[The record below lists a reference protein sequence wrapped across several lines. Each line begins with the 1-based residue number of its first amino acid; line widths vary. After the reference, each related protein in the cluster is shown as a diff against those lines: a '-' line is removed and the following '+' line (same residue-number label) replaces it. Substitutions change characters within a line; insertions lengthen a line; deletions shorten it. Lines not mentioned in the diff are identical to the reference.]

1 MNEIVIKIEGLKEL
15 TEALQALAGKQTA
28 QTTPEAQNA
37 QPAVQAAPIQPPMQ
51 APAMQPQ
58 MAYNVPM
65 QQSVVPLQAPMIPV
79 QQAPMSA
86 PIQPLMQA
94 PVQQDTSAPVQ
105 QAPQPVPT
113 APTAVPTNAA
123 PQQYSFDQLAV
134 ALSNVCSKPGG
145 QPQVHGLL
153 QQFGVQALFDLPK
166 EKYGEF
172 ATALRG
178 IGGVL

>member
-15 TEALQALAGKQTA
+15 TEALQALAKAPVTGET
-28 QTTPEAQNA
+28 QN
-37 QPAVQAAPIQPPMQ
+37 VQQS
-51 APAMQPQ
+51 APAATVMQPQPQ
-58 MAYNVPM
+58 MAYNAPM
-65 QQSVVPLQAPMIPV
+65 QQSVVPMQAPTVPI
-79 QQAPMSA
+79 QQAPMAATTQA
-86 PIQPLMQA
+86 PMQA
-94 PVQQDTSAPVQ
+94 PVQQGMPAPQ
-105 QAPQPVPT
+105 MPQPVPV
-113 APTAVPTNAA
+113 APTQVPTNAA

-145 QPQVHGLL
+145 QPQVHSLL

>member
-15 TEALQALAGKQTA
+15 TEALQALVKAPVTGETQS
-28 QTTPEAQNA
+28 
-37 QPAVQAAPIQPPMQ
+37 VQQSAPAAPVMQ
-51 APAMQPQ
+51 SQPQ
-58 MAYNVPM
+58 MAFSAPV
-65 QQSVVPLQAPMIPV
+65 QQSVVPMQATTVPV
-79 QQAPMSA
+79 QQAPMVSPTQA
-86 PIQPLMQA
+86 PMQA
-94 PVQQDTSAPVQ
+94 PVQQGM
-105 QAPQPVPT
+105 PVPT
-113 APTAVPTNAA
+113 QPMQTPPTAPMQAPAQVPTNAA

-145 QPQVHGLL
+145 QPQVHSLL

>member
-15 TEALQALAGKQTA
+15 TEALQALAKAPVTGETQS
-28 QTTPEAQNA
+28 
-37 QPAVQAAPIQPPMQ
+37 VQQSAPAAPVMQP
-51 APAMQPQ
+51 QPQ
-58 MAYNVPM
+58 MAFSAPV
-65 QQSVVPLQAPMIPV
+65 QQSVVPMQATTVPV
-79 QQAPMSA
+79 QQAPMVSPTQA
-86 PIQPLMQA
+86 TMQA
-94 PVQQDTSAPVQ
+94 PVQQGMPASAPQ
-105 QAPQPVPT
+105 MPQTAPMAPMQAPPQ
-113 APTAVPTNAA
+113 VPTNAV

-145 QPQVHGLL
+145 QPQVHSLL